1 MKLRYQRAIVVLFFI
16 YIIFLIDFTLIN
28 ENFGRNV
35 FNIFSAD
42 ISTIKEY
49 IKTSLNFVP
58 FKTILLFFNGFGN
71 GAVTLHYF
79 VLNIVGNIVL
89 LAPLSFF
96 VPRIFKKAD
105 RFYKFLPIVLCV
117 AVFIELAQLALL
129 TGSCDIDDVIL
140 NVFGASLFYLP
151 LNRKRRKN

>member
-1 MKLRYQRAIVVLFFI
+1 MKLRYQRAVVVLFFI

-42 ISTIKEY
+42 ISTVKEY

-58 FKTILLFFNGFGN
+58 FKTILLFFNGFEN

-105 RFYKFLPIVLCV
+105 GFYKFLPIVLCV
-117 AVFIELAQLALL
+117 SVFIELAQLALL

-140 NVFGASLFYLP
+140 NVFGASFFYFP